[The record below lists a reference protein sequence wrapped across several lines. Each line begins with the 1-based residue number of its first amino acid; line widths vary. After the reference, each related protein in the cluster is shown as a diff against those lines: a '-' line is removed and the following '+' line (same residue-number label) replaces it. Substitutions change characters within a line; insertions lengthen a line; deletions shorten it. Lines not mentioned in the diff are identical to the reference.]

1 MIEHLNL
8 GRINQPHAVAIHRA
22 MSRVAESGWYVLG
35 REGEAFEADFAAY
48 CGAQHCVGVANGLDA
63 LTLIF
68 RACDFPPGSE
78 VIVPANTYIASILA
92 VTGAG
97 LTPVF
102 VEPDWATCNLDPAR
116 VEAHLTPRTRAILA
130 VHLYGRCADMTA
142 LGDLARRH
150 GLRLVEDA
158 AQAHGATHG
167 SQRAGNLGDAAGFS
181 FYPTKNLGALGD
193 AGAVVT
199 NDGALARKIAAL
211 RNYGSREK
219 YVNEYAGVNSRLD
232 EVQAAILREKL
243 PHLDAENR
251 RRRELAQFY
260 LETLRHPTLTL
271 PPADAVKADA
281 WHLFVVRHPTRD
293 RFVRHLATEGLDA
306 KIHYPIP
313 PHHQAAY
320 AQYRH
325 LHLPI
330 TERIHRE
337 VLSLPL
343 HPQLTN
349 AEAERVV
356 EAVNQTPF

>member
-8 GRINQPHAVAIHRA
+8 GRVNQPHAEAIRRA
-22 MSRVAESGWYVLG
+22 MQRVAESGWYVLG
-35 REGEAFEADFAAY
+35 REGEAFEREFARY
-48 CGAQHCVGVANGLDA
+48 CGTTHCVGVANGLDA

-68 RACDFPPGSE
+68 RAYDFPAGSE

-92 VTGAG
+92 VTGSG
-97 LTPVF
+97 LMPVF
-102 VEPDWATCNLDPAR
+102 VEPDQRTYTLDPGR
-116 VEAHLTPRTRAILA
+116 VEAHLTPRTRAVLA

-142 LGDLARRH
+142 LRALTRRYD
-150 GLRLVEDA
+150 LRLVEDA

-167 SQRAGNLGDAAGFS
+167 GRRAGNLGDAAGFS

-199 NDGALARKIAAL
+199 HDADLARKIASL

-243 PHLDAENR
+243 PHLDAENQR
-251 RRRELAQFY
+251 RRQLARFY
-260 LETLRHPTLTL
+260 LARLRHPRLVL
-271 PPADAVKADA
+271 PPADEVSGDA
-281 WHLFVVRHPTRD
+281 WHLFVVRHPERE
-293 RFVRHLATEGLDA
+293 RFMAYLAGEGIEA
-306 KIHYPIP
+306 KIHYPLP

-320 AQYRH
+320 AEFRH
-325 LHLPI
+325 FRLPI

-343 HPQLTN
+343 HPQLTD
-349 AEAERVV
+349 AEAERVAEV
-356 EAVNQTPF
+356 VNQTPF

>member
-8 GRINQPHAVAIHRA
+8 GRVNQPHAEGIQRA
-22 MSRVAESGWYVLG
+22 MQRVAASGWYVLG
-35 REGEAFEADFAAY
+35 GEGEAFEREFARY
-48 CGAQHCVGVANGLDA
+48 CGTAHAVGVANGLDA
-63 LTLIF
+63 LTLVF
-68 RACDFPPGSE
+68 RAYDFPPGSE
-78 VIVPANTYIASILA
+78 VVVPANTYIASILA

-102 VEPDWATCNLDPAR
+102 VEPDERTCNLDPAR

-130 VHLYGRCADMTA
+130 VHLYGRCADATA
-142 LGDLARRH
+142 LGEIARRH
-150 GLRLVEDA
+150 GLKLVEDA

-167 SQRAGNLGDAAGFS
+167 GRRAGNLGDAAGFS

-193 AGAVVT
+193 AGAVTT
-199 NDGALARKIAAL
+199 NDDDLARKIRSL

-219 YVNEYAGVNSRLD
+219 YVNEFAGVNSRLD
-232 EVQAAILREKL
+232 EMQAAILGEKL

-251 RRRELAQFY
+251 RRRQLARFY
-260 LETLRHPTLTL
+260 LDAIRHPNVRL
-271 PPADAVKADA
+271 PPADTIDCDA
-281 WHLFVVRHPTRD
+281 WHLFVIRHPERD
-293 RFVRHLATEGLDA
+293 RLLAHLASRGVDA

-320 AQYRH
+320 ADYRH
-325 LHLPI
+325 LSLPI

-343 HPQLTN
+343 HPQLTD
-349 AEAERVV
+349 AEAEQVA
-356 EAVNQTPF
+356 EAVNQMPR